1 MSAVGI
7 GDDDD
12 LGESDFESDISVDSL
27 DSDSESDSQEE
38 ISDNEENTE
47 TEEEAGAK
55 PMVRGPW
62 LPVLD
67 TDSFDLGNSIDFAEE
82 CGPVNPPDYH
92 APPICYFNQQL
103 RGGDGGVDLFDLLVR
118 ETNRYAEQYLQ
129 GRTLSPQSRARAW
142 RPVDREEM
150 RAFLGLLLAMGV
162 VRMPTIAS
170 YWNEGDKNWL
180 ASTPS
185 FGGIMPRNRF
195 QVIMRFLHCND
206 NSVAVPR
213 GQPDHDPL
221 HKIRPVLDLVNGS
234 FANSHGLAQSVC
246 VDERMVG
253 FKGRHH
259 LVQYMANKKA
269 HRWGVKLWILAE
281 AGTGY
286 THQVRIYKGRNLG
299 GPPPK
304 EGLGHSVVMDLMEPH
319 LDKGHHIICDN
330 YFSSPS
336 LCHALFDRGTFCTGV
351 VAVRRKGMPSSFVG
365 KRPPRGSTIVRRQGP
380 LLAVL
385 FSDRKV
391 FTILSTMGSPR
402 MEDGLNSRGRSVTLP
417 SVVRLYNTLMGGVDL
432 GDQLIG
438 VYDPQV
444 RSVKLWK
451 KVLINFLL
459 TASVN
464 AYQTFLNTHGRTTSR
479 LDFHMS
485 LLHSLVGNTQVKR
498 RTGRPRTQPPSRRL
512 TGCHFIEVLPEGKR
526 KQCVL
531 CRKRQR
537 AIDGS
542 AGKVRTWCPDC
553 HVGLCARCFRQYH
566 TADHIEE

>member
-1 MSAVGI
+1 
-7 GDDDD
+7 
-12 LGESDFESDISVDSL
+12 
-27 DSDSESDSQEE
+27 
-38 ISDNEENTE
+38 
-47 TEEEAGAK
+47 
-55 PMVRGPW
+55 
-62 LPVLD
+62 
-67 TDSFDLGNSIDFAEE
+67 
-82 CGPVNPPDYH
+82 
-92 APPICYFNQQL
+92 
-103 RGGDGGVDLFDLLVR
+103 
-118 ETNRYAEQYLQ
+118 
-129 GRTLSPQSRARAW
+129 
-142 RPVDREEM
+142 M
-150 RAFLGLLLAMGV
+150 RAFLGLLLGMGV
-162 VRMPTIAS
+162 VRKPTISS

-185 FGGIMPRNRF
+185 FGATMSRNRF
-195 QVIMRFLHCND
+195 QIIMRFLHCND
-206 NSVAVPR
+206 NSTAVPR
-213 GQPDHDPL
+213 GQPGHDPL

-234 FANSHGLAQSVC
+234 FANTHRLAQSVC
-246 VDERMVG
+246 VNERMVG

-299 GPPPK
+299 GPPPRA
-304 EGLGHSVVMDLMEPH
+304 GLGHSVVMDLMEQH

-330 YFSSPS
+330 FFSSPS
-336 LCHALFDRGTFCTGV
+336 LCHDLFDRKTFCTGV

-385 FSDRKV
+385 FSDRRV

-432 GDQLIG
+432 GDQLIA

-451 KVLINFLL
+451 KILINFLL

-464 AYQTFLNTHGRTTSR
+464 AYQTFMNTHGRTTPR

-485 LLHSLVGNTQVKR
+485 LTKGYNARFSEKCYREATPKKKPDLDTEHLKNYRPVSNLPFLSKLIERAVAERLSQHLTLHNLYDPLQSAY
-498 RTGRPRTQPPSRRL
+498 RPRHSTETALLKVVNDLRCAIDSGNVALLVLLDLSAAFDTIDHQRL
-512 TGCHFIEVLPEGKR
+512 LQRLQDDFGVQGSALNWFSSYLSQR
-526 KQCVL
+526 SQCVY
-531 CRKRQR
+531 
-537 AIDGS
+537 IDGQFSDSVHLNCGVPQGSVLGPILFTLYTKELGQVIDQHKLPRHLYADDTQLIKIFRPIASIAEAAS
-542 AGKVRTWCPDC
+542 ADVTNCCTQIKNG
-553 HVGLCARCFRQYH
+553 
-566 TADHIEE
+566 

>member
-1 MSAVGI
+1 MSAVGV

-38 ISDNEENTE
+38 ISDHE

-92 APPICYFNQQL
+92 APPISYFDQQL

-162 VRMPTIAS
+162 VRKPTIAS

-234 FANSHGLAQSVC
+234 NSH
-246 VDERMVG
+246 
-253 FKGRHH
+253 
-259 LVQYMANKKA
+259 
-269 HRWGVKLWILAE
+269 
-281 AGTGY
+281 
-286 THQVRIYKGRNLG
+286 
-299 GPPPK
+299 
-304 EGLGHSVVMDLMEPH
+304 
-319 LDKGHHIICDN
+319 
-330 YFSSPS
+330 
-336 LCHALFDRGTFCTGV
+336 
-351 VAVRRKGMPSSFVG
+351 
-365 KRPPRGSTIVRRQGP
+365 VRRQGP

-417 SVVRLYNTLMGGVDL
+417 SVV
-432 GDQLIG
+432 
-438 VYDPQV
+438 
-444 RSVKLWK
+444 
-451 KVLINFLL
+451 
-459 TASVN
+459 
-464 AYQTFLNTHGRTTSR
+464 
-479 LDFHMS
+479 
-485 LLHSLVGNTQVKR
+485 
-498 RTGRPRTQPPSRRL
+498 
-512 TGCHFIEVLPEGKR
+512 
-526 KQCVL
+526 
-531 CRKRQR
+531 
-537 AIDGS
+537 
-542 AGKVRTWCPDC
+542 
-553 HVGLCARCFRQYH
+553 
-566 TADHIEE
+566 

>member
-1 MSAVGI
+1 MSAVGV

-38 ISDNEENTE
+38 IS
-47 TEEEAGAK
+47 G
-55 PMVRGPW
+55 RGQ
-62 LPVLD
+62 
-67 TDSFDLGNSIDFAEE
+67 TEE

-162 VRMPTIAS
+162 VRKPTIAS

-206 NSVAVPR
+206 NS
-213 GQPDHDPL
+213 

-269 HRWGVKLWILAE
+269 HRLGVKLWILAE

-304 EGLGHSVVMDLMEPH
+304 EALGHSVVMDLMEPH

-351 VAVRRKGMPSSFVG
+351 VAVRRKGVPSSFVG
-365 KRPPRGSTIVRRQGP
+365 KRPTRGSTIVRRQGP

-459 TASVN
+459 TASIN

-512 TGCHFIEVLPEGKR
+512 TGRHFIEVLPEGKR